1 MATDADSID
10 MKKLELGDTQY
21 VGINLEQ
28 ALAHPGSNQW
38 DIVLR
43 DGDRLVIPQY
53 NNTVSINGQVMYPNT
68 VAYKEGAKPSYYIN
82 QAGGFGNRAR
92 KGRAFA
98 VNMNGTV
105 TRIRSA
111 KHITPG
117 STILVPAK
125 PKRKRMSFSEI
136 LSLGTMTATL
146 GTVIAT
152 LVK

>member
-1 MATDADSID
+1 MR
-10 MKKLELGDTQY
+10 KLDLGDTQR
-21 VGINLEQ
+21 VGINLEE
-28 ALAHPGSNQW
+28 ALKNPGSNQW

-68 VAYKEGAKPSYYIN
+68 VAYRDKAKLSYYIE
-82 QAGGFGNRAR
+82 QAGGYGQRAKSKR
-92 KGRAFA
+92 VFA

-111 KHITPG
+111 KDITPG
-117 STILVPAK
+117 CTILVPSK
-125 PKRKRMSFSEI
+125 QRRKGMSFGEI

>member
-1 MATDADSID
+1 
-10 MKKLELGDTQY
+10 
-21 VGINLEQ
+21 
-28 ALAHPGSNQW
+28 
-38 DIVLR
+38 
-43 DGDRLVIPQY
+43 
-53 NNTVSINGQVMYPNT
+53 
-68 VAYKEGAKPSYYIN
+68 
-82 QAGGFGNRAR
+82 
-92 KGRAFA
+92 
-98 VNMNGTV
+98 MNGTV

-117 STILVPAK
+117 CTILVPAK